1 MHVAIYARHSTDK
14 QETSTQDQIRRC
26 REYCSVKGYHVA
38 NVFFDEGISGS
49 HLANRPGIGALLVAA
64 LDGKF
69 EGVIAED
76 LSRISRDQADTA
88 NFFKKMVFLGVPV
101 ETVSDGLI
109 NELHIGLKSTMN
121 ALYLKDLSDK
131 THRGVIAA
139 VLRGGVPGGQ
149 LYGYNLVHAL
159 DEFGEPIRGK
169 RKVNEEQAAI
179 IREIFEYYAE
189 GRKLKHICDDLNRQG
204 IDSPKGGKWAPSS
217 LVGSFVRQTGMLR
230 QTLYNGFVTFNKLQ
244 YRKHPENGK
253 RLSIVRPEKEWIT
266 VPIPE
271 LSILKEETFLKVQKA
286 LDERSSMH
294 MQRKL
299 IPAVMTEEERRD
311 KSIRRSKEWRRNQ
324 AVGNKRANAV
334 FGGKLYCGE
343 HDQKIT
349 ATYAKHYSCP
359 VKGCANRNLHYDEVI
374 KLVLDAIAE
383 LDETKIIENFDSDE
397 IRYRRKQHNS
407 EIARLTEQLEQ
418 LRANINKVIE
428 ALGPNAR
435 SREIRAFFDD
445 KAEQIQRTKLDIS
458 RHRRELSEASIPKS
472 LGRIIQRHNSLVARL
487 HVWSRDPEAVA
498 LLRDII
504 DALIIHNTWDPSNN
518 IWRRE
523 CNATFNFNALIA
535 ADKRRFS

>member
-38 NVFFDEGISGS
+38 DVFFDEGISGS
-49 HLANRPGIGALLVAA
+49 HLANRPGICALLVAA

-131 THRGVIAA
+131 THRGVVAA

-149 LYGYNLVHAL
+149 LYGYDLVHAL

-299 IPAVMTEEERRD
+299 IPTVMTDEERRD

-324 AVGNKRANAV
+324 AVGSKRANAV

-374 KLVLDAIAE
+374 KLVLDAIAN
-383 LDETKIIENFDSDE
+383 LDEAKIIEHFEGDE
-397 IRYRRKQHNS
+397 LRNIRAHHTQ
-407 EIARLTEQLEQ
+407 EIERLTTQLEY
-418 LRANINKVIE
+418 LRAGMNKVID
-428 ALGPNAR
+428 ALGLDAR
-435 SREIRAFFDD
+435 SNEIRVFFDD
-445 KAEQIQRTKLDIS
+445 KAEQIQRTKLDLGQHKRAIADS
-458 RHRRELSEASIPKS
+458 ASPKK
-472 LGRIIQRHNSLVARL
+472 LDAIVKHHQNLVARL
-487 HVWSRDPEAVA
+487 AIWSRDPSAVN
-498 LLRDII
+498 LLRQVILKLTVVTNKAGNRSDRLRTCTA
-504 DALIIHNTWDPSNN
+504 DFDFPA
-518 IWRRE
+518 
-523 CNATFNFNALIA
+523 IA
-535 ADKRRFS
+535 SSQTKT

>member
-26 REYCSVKGYHVA
+26 REYCSAKGYHVA
-38 NVFFDEGISGS
+38 DVFFDEGISGS

-131 THRGVIAA
+131 THRGVVAA

-149 LYGYNLVHAL
+149 LYGYDLVHAL

-169 RKVNEEQAAI
+169 RKVNKEQAAI

-271 LSILKEETFLKVQKA
+271 LAILKEETFLKVQKA

-299 IPAVMTEEERRD
+299 IPTVMTDEERRD

-324 AVGNKRANAV
+324 AVGSKRANAV

-374 KLVLDAIAE
+374 KLVLDAIAN
-383 LDETKIIENFDSDE
+383 LDEAKIIEHFEGDE
-397 IRYRRKQHNS
+397 LRNIRAHHTQ
-407 EIARLTEQLEQ
+407 EIERLTTQLEY
-418 LRANINKVIE
+418 LRAGMNKVID
-428 ALGPNAR
+428 ALGPDAR
-435 SREIRAFFDD
+435 SNEIRVFFDD
-445 KAEQIQRTKLDIS
+445 KAEQIQRTKLDLAQHKRAIADN
-458 RHRRELSEASIPKS
+458 ASPKK
-472 LGRIIQRHNSLVARL
+472 LDAIVKHHQNLVARL
-487 HVWSRDPEAVA
+487 AIWSRDPRAVN
-498 LLRDII
+498 LLRQVILKLTVVTNKAGNKSDR
-504 DALIIHNTWDPSNN
+504 LRT
-518 IWRRE
+518 
-523 CNATFNFNALIA
+523 CT
-535 ADKRRFS
+535 ADFDFPAIVSSTKTS

>member
-38 NVFFDEGISGS
+38 DVFFDEGISGS
-49 HLANRPGIGALLVAA
+49 HLANRPGICALLVAA

-131 THRGVIAA
+131 THRGVVAA

-149 LYGYNLVHAL
+149 LYGYDLVHAL

-299 IPAVMTEEERRD
+299 IPTVMTDEERRD

-324 AVGNKRANAV
+324 AVGSKRANAV

-374 KLVLDAIAE
+374 KLVLDAIAN
-383 LDETKIIENFDSDE
+383 LDEAKIVEHFEGDE
-397 IRYRRKQHNS
+397 LRNIRTHHTQ
-407 EIARLTEQLEQ
+407 EIARLTTQLEN
-418 LRANINKVIE
+418 LRASMNKVID
-428 ALGPNAR
+428 ALGPDAR
-435 SREIRAFFDD
+435 SNEIRVFFDD
-445 KAEQIQRTKLDIS
+445 KAEQIQRTKLDLGQHKRAIADS
-458 RHRRELSEASIPKS
+458 ASPKK
-472 LGRIIQRHNSLVARL
+472 LDAIVKHHQNLVARL
-487 HVWSRDPEAVA
+487 AIWSRDPSAVN
-498 LLRDII
+498 LLRQVILKLTVVTNKAGNRSDRLRTCTA
-504 DALIIHNTWDPSNN
+504 DFDFPA
-518 IWRRE
+518 
-523 CNATFNFNALIA
+523 IA
-535 ADKRRFS
+535 SSQTKT

>member
-1 MHVAIYARHSTDK
+1 VHVAIYARHSTDK

-26 REYCSVKGYHVA
+26 REYCSAKGYHVA
-38 NVFFDEGISGS
+38 DVFFDEGISGS

-131 THRGVIAA
+131 THRGVVAA

-169 RKVNEEQAAI
+169 RKVNAEQAAI

-271 LSILKEETFLKVQKA
+271 LAILKEETFLKVQKA

-299 IPAVMTEEERRD
+299 IPTVMTDEERRD

-324 AVGNKRANAV
+324 AVGSKRANAV

-374 KLVLDAIAE
+374 KLVLDAIAN
-383 LDETKIIENFDSDE
+383 LDEAKIIEHFEGDE
-397 IRYRRKQHNS
+397 LRNIRAHHTQ
-407 EIARLTEQLEQ
+407 EIERLTTQLEY
-418 LRANINKVIE
+418 LRAGMNKVID
-428 ALGPNAR
+428 ALGLDAR
-435 SREIRAFFDD
+435 SNEIRVFFDD
-445 KAEQIQRTKLDIS
+445 KAEQIQRTKLDLAQHKRAIADN
-458 RHRRELSEASIPKS
+458 ASPKK
-472 LGRIIQRHNSLVARL
+472 LDAIVKHHQNLVARL
-487 HVWSRDPEAVA
+487 AIWSRDPRAVN
-498 LLRDII
+498 LLRQVILKLTVVTNKAGNKSDR
-504 DALIIHNTWDPSNN
+504 LRT
-518 IWRRE
+518 
-523 CNATFNFNALIA
+523 CT
-535 ADKRRFS
+535 ADFDFPAIVSSTKTS

>member
-26 REYCSVKGYHVA
+26 REYCRVKGYHVA
-38 NVFFDEGISGS
+38 DVFFDEGISGS

-131 THRGVIAA
+131 THRGVVAA

-149 LYGYNLVHAL
+149 LYGYDLIHAL

-169 RKVNEEQAAI
+169 RKVNQEQAAI
-179 IREIFEYYAE
+179 IQEIFEYYAE

-271 LSILKEETFLKVQKA
+271 LAILKEDTFLKVQKA

-299 IPAVMTEEERRD
+299 IPAVMTDDERRD

-359 VKGCANRNLHYDEVI
+359 VKGCANRNLHYDEII

-383 LDETKIIENFDSDE
+383 LDETKIIENFGSDE
-397 IRYRRKQHNS
+397 IRYRRNQHNS

-458 RHRRELSEASIPKS
+458 RHRRELGEASIPKS

-487 HVWSRDPEAVA
+487 CVWSRDPEAVA

-504 DALIIHNTWDPSNN
+504 DALMIRNTWDPSNN

-523 CNATFNFNALIA
+523 CSATFNFNALIA

>member
-38 NVFFDEGISGS
+38 DVFFDEGISGS

-131 THRGVIAA
+131 THRGVVAA

-169 RKVNEEQAAI
+169 RKVNAEQAAI

-271 LSILKEETFLKVQKA
+271 LAILKEETFLKVQKA

-299 IPAVMTEEERRD
+299 IPTVMTDEERRD

-324 AVGNKRANAV
+324 AVGSKRANAV

-374 KLVLDAIAE
+374 KLVLDAIAN
-383 LDETKIIENFDSDE
+383 LDEAKIIEHFEGDE
-397 IRYRRKQHNS
+397 LRNIRAHHTQ
-407 EIARLTEQLEQ
+407 EIERLTTQLEY
-418 LRANINKVIE
+418 LRAGMNKVID
-428 ALGPNAR
+428 ALGLDAR
-435 SREIRAFFDD
+435 SNEIRVFFDD
-445 KAEQIQRTKLDIS
+445 KAEQIQRTKLDLAQHKRAIADN
-458 RHRRELSEASIPKS
+458 ASPKK
-472 LGRIIQRHNSLVARL
+472 LDAIVKHHQNLVARL
-487 HVWSRDPEAVA
+487 AIWSRDPRAVN
-498 LLRDII
+498 LLRQVILKLTVVTNKAGNKSDR
-504 DALIIHNTWDPSNN
+504 LRT
-518 IWRRE
+518 
-523 CNATFNFNALIA
+523 CT
-535 ADKRRFS
+535 ADFDFPAIVSSTKTS

>member
-38 NVFFDEGISGS
+38 DVFFDEGISGS

-131 THRGVIAA
+131 THRGVVAA

-149 LYGYNLVHAL
+149 LYGYDLVHAL

-169 RKVNEEQAAI
+169 RKVNEEQAII

-271 LSILKEETFLKVQKA
+271 LAILKEETFLKVQKA

-299 IPAVMTEEERRD
+299 IPAVMTDEERRD

-343 HDQKIT
+343 HHQKIT

-374 KLVLDAIAE
+374 KLVLDAIAN
-383 LDETKIIENFDSDE
+383 LDEAKIIEHFEGDE
-397 IRYRRKQHNS
+397 LRNIRAHHTQ
-407 EIARLTEQLEQ
+407 EIARLTTQLEN
-418 LRANINKVIE
+418 LRAGMNKVID
-428 ALGPNAR
+428 ALGPDAR
-435 SREIRAFFDD
+435 SNEIRVFFDD
-445 KAEQIQRTKLDIS
+445 KAEQIQRTKLDLAQHKRAIADN
-458 RHRRELSEASIPKS
+458 ASPKK
-472 LGRIIQRHNSLVARL
+472 LDTIVKHHQNLVARL
-487 HVWSRDPEAVA
+487 AVWSRDPSAVN
-498 LLRDII
+498 LLRQVILKLTITTNKAGRKSDH
-504 DALIIHNTWDPSNN
+504 LRT
-518 IWRRE
+518 
-523 CNATFNFNALIA
+523 CT
-535 ADKRRFS
+535 ADFDFPAIVSSPKKT

>member
-26 REYCSVKGYHVA
+26 REYCSAKGYHVA
-38 NVFFDEGISGS
+38 DVFFDEGISGS

-131 THRGVIAA
+131 THRGVVAA

-149 LYGYNLVHAL
+149 LYGYDLVHAL

-271 LSILKEETFLKVQKA
+271 LAILEEETFLKVQKA

-299 IPAVMTEEERRD
+299 IPAVMTDEERRD

-374 KLVLDAIAE
+374 KLVLDAIAN
-383 LDETKIIENFDSDE
+383 LDEAKIIEHFEGDE
-397 IRYRRKQHNS
+397 LRKIRAHHTQ
-407 EIARLTEQLEQ
+407 EIARLTTQLEN
-418 LRANINKVIE
+418 LRAGMNKVID
-428 ALGPNAR
+428 ALGPDAR
-435 SREIRAFFDD
+435 SNEIRVFFDD
-445 KAEQIQRTKLDIS
+445 KAEQIQRTKLDLAQHKRAIADN
-458 RHRRELSEASIPKS
+458 ASPKK
-472 LGRIIQRHNSLVARL
+472 LDAIVKHHQNLVARL
-487 HVWSRDPEAVA
+487 AVWSRDPGAVN
-498 LLRDII
+498 LLRQVILKLTVFTNKAGNKSDCLRTCTA
-504 DALIIHNTWDPSNN
+504 DFDFPA
-518 IWRRE
+518 
-523 CNATFNFNALIA
+523 IA
-535 ADKRRFS
+535 SSPTKT

>member
-26 REYCSVKGYHVA
+26 REYCSAKGYHVA
-38 NVFFDEGISGS
+38 DVFFDEGISGS

-131 THRGVIAA
+131 THRGVVAA

-149 LYGYNLVHAL
+149 LYGYDLVHAL

-169 RKVNEEQAAI
+169 RKVNKEQAAI

-271 LSILKEETFLKVQKA
+271 LAILKEETFLKVQKA

-299 IPAVMTEEERRD
+299 IPTVMTDEERRD

-324 AVGNKRANAV
+324 AVGSKRANAV

-374 KLVLDAIAE
+374 KLVLDAIAN
-383 LDETKIIENFDSDE
+383 LDEAKIIEHFEGDE
-397 IRYRRKQHNS
+397 LRNIRAHHTQ
-407 EIARLTEQLEQ
+407 EIERLTTQLEY
-418 LRANINKVIE
+418 LRAGMNKVID
-428 ALGPNAR
+428 ALGLDAR
-435 SREIRAFFDD
+435 SNEIRVFFDD
-445 KAEQIQRTKLDIS
+445 KAEQIQRTKLDLGQHKRAIADS
-458 RHRRELSEASIPKS
+458 ASPKK
-472 LGRIIQRHNSLVARL
+472 LDAIVKHHQNLVARL
-487 HVWSRDPEAVA
+487 AIWSRDPSAVN
-498 LLRDII
+498 LLRQVILKLTVVTNKAGNRSDRLRTCTA
-504 DALIIHNTWDPSNN
+504 DFDFPA
-518 IWRRE
+518 
-523 CNATFNFNALIA
+523 IA
-535 ADKRRFS
+535 SSQTKT

>member
-1 MHVAIYARHSTDK
+1 VHVAIYARHSTDK

-38 NVFFDEGISGS
+38 DVFFDEGISGS

-131 THRGVIAA
+131 THRGVVAA

-169 RKVNEEQAAI
+169 RKVNAEQAAI

-271 LSILKEETFLKVQKA
+271 LAILKEETFLKVQKA

-299 IPAVMTEEERRD
+299 IPTVMTDEERRD

-324 AVGNKRANAV
+324 AVGSKRANAV

-374 KLVLDAIAE
+374 KLVLDAIAN
-383 LDETKIIENFDSDE
+383 LDEAKIIEHFEGDE
-397 IRYRRKQHNS
+397 LRNIRAHHTQ
-407 EIARLTEQLEQ
+407 EIERLTTQLEY
-418 LRANINKVIE
+418 LRAGMNKVID
-428 ALGPNAR
+428 ALGLDAR
-435 SREIRAFFDD
+435 SNEIRVFFDD
-445 KAEQIQRTKLDIS
+445 KAEQIQRTKLDLAQHKRAIADN
-458 RHRRELSEASIPKS
+458 ASPKK
-472 LGRIIQRHNSLVARL
+472 LDAIVKHHQNLVARL
-487 HVWSRDPEAVA
+487 AIWSRDPRAVN
-498 LLRDII
+498 LLRQVILKLTVVTNKAGNKSDR
-504 DALIIHNTWDPSNN
+504 LRT
-518 IWRRE
+518 
-523 CNATFNFNALIA
+523 CT
-535 ADKRRFS
+535 ADFDFPAIVSSTKTS

>member
-38 NVFFDEGISGS
+38 DVFFDEGISGS

-131 THRGVIAA
+131 THRGVVAA

-169 RKVNEEQAAI
+169 RKVNAEQAAI

-271 LSILKEETFLKVQKA
+271 LAILKEETFLKVQKA

-299 IPAVMTEEERRD
+299 IPTVMTDEERRD

-324 AVGNKRANAV
+324 AVGSKRANAV

-374 KLVLDAIAE
+374 KLVLDAIAN
-383 LDETKIIENFDSDE
+383 LDEAKIIEHFEGDE
-397 IRYRRKQHNS
+397 LRNIRAHHTQ
-407 EIARLTEQLEQ
+407 EIERLTTQLEY
-418 LRANINKVIE
+418 LRAGMNKVID
-428 ALGPNAR
+428 ALGLDAR
-435 SREIRAFFDD
+435 SNEIRVFFDD
-445 KAEQIQRTKLDIS
+445 KAEQIQRTKLDLAQHKRAIADN
-458 RHRRELSEASIPKS
+458 ASPKK
-472 LGRIIQRHNSLVARL
+472 LDTIVKHHQNLVARL
-487 HVWSRDPEAVA
+487 AVWSRDPGAVN
-498 LLRDII
+498 LLRQVILKLTVFTNKAGNKSDRLRTCTA
-504 DALIIHNTWDPSNN
+504 DFDFPA
-518 IWRRE
+518 
-523 CNATFNFNALIA
+523 IA
-535 ADKRRFS
+535 SSPTKT

>member
-38 NVFFDEGISGS
+38 DVFFDEGISGS
-49 HLANRPGIGALLVAA
+49 HLTNRPGIGALLVAA

-131 THRGVIAA
+131 THRGVVAA

-149 LYGYNLVHAL
+149 LYGYDLIHAL

-271 LSILKEETFLKVQKA
+271 LAILKEETFLKVQKA
-286 LDERSSMH
+286 LDERSSIH

-299 IPAVMTEEERRD
+299 GPKVITEAEKREI
-311 KSIRRSKEWRRNQ
+311 SIRRSKEWRRNQ
-324 AVGNKRANAV
+324 AITPKRANAV
-334 FGGKLYCGE
+334 FGGKLYCGV
-343 HDQKIT
+343 HGHKIV

-359 VKGCANRNLHYDEVI
+359 VKGCPNRSLNYDQI
-374 KLVLDAIAE
+374 MPMVLDAIST
-383 LDETKIIENFDSDE
+383 LDQNTIRQHFDSGEMAKAREHHEQE
-397 IRYRRKQHNS
+397 IN
-407 EIARLTEQLEQ
+407 RLKTELEA
-418 LRANINKVIE
+418 LRASVNKVIN
-428 ALGPNAR
+428 ALGPDAR
-435 SREIRAFFDD
+435 SQEIRAFFDD
-445 KAEQIQRTKLDIS
+445 KSEQIHRIKLDIS
-458 RHRRELSEASIPKS
+458 HHQRELAETTIPKS
-472 LGRIIQRHNSLVARL
+472 LDRVILRHTNLVARL
-487 HVWSRDPEAVA
+487 SVWSRDPEAVVP
-498 LLRDII
+498 LRHNIEKLTI
-504 DALIIHNTWDPSNN
+504 DTIWDDENQVWHRHCKVAFDLAVLISTARH
-518 IWRRE
+518 
-523 CNATFNFNALIA
+523 
-535 ADKRRFS
+535 